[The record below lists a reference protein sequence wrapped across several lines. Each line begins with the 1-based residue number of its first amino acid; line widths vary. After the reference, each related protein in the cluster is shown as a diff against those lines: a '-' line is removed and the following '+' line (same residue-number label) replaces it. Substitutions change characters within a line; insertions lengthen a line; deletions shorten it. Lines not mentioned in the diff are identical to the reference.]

1 MHLICGRPFLPRQLQ
16 FTSDYCTFQYREQ
29 GEVLRLILWDSW
41 KSREQE
47 FTHKAA

>member
-1 MHLICGRPFLPRQLQ
+1 MHLMCGRLFIPRQLQ
-16 FTSDYCTFQYREQ
+16 FTSDYYPFQYREQ
-29 GEVLRLILWDSW
+29 GEVLRLILKDSW